1 MSDKDYRETETG
13 KTGLWRIID
22 SIEGDKVIW
31 IIVLLLILIS
41 VLAIFSSTPL
51 LSQESRIE
59 IMKSHGKVAVAGLAL
74 IFILYKFVTK
84 IGIYRF
90 FSQFGFILSIALLI
104 ILDGH
109 GHLDIGPLKAAYRN
123 GAWRTLEVNGLQIH
137 VFEIVKVT
145 MVMYLAWAFH
155 ALKEDREAMEQGA
168 ESPTLRIANWLSE
181 KKGLEFMKK
190 PFAKRVLYVYGP
202 ALLTCALVMPGS
214 NSSAI
219 FIALI
224 LIGTMLIGGTP
235 IRELLAAGA
244 AMIVLGALAFGIYKI
259 SDGKMMS
266 RMATFESRMSAN
278 YDTEILEKYRKG
290 SAEFYTALDSIR
302 QPYGAKVAVYEGK
315 LLGKGIGNSTQ
326 KYSVTHIYSDYMYSF
341 IIEEYGLLGGIFIII
356 LYLSLLARSS
366 MIVRMCSNEFAKI
379 AIGGLAFL
387 ITGQA
392 FLHILVNSGIIPM
405 TGQTLPL
412 LSDGASA
419 FLTSCLAFGIILSV
433 SRMAKKKMKNVEDA
447 QLKYTD
453 DIQARISILEQ
464 IEDDQQQ

>member
-1 MSDKDYRETETG
+1 MEDKDYREPETE
-13 KTGLWRIID
+13 KKGLWRIID

-59 IMKSHGKVAVAGLAL
+59 IMKSHGKVAIAGLAL
-74 IFILYKFVTK
+74 IFVLYKFVTK

-90 FSQFGFILSIALLI
+90 FSQFGFFVSLVLLI
-104 ILDGH
+104 LLDGH
-109 GHLDIGPLKAAYRN
+109 CKLGFINAQYLN
-123 GAWRTLEVNGLQIH
+123 GAWRTLSLMGVQIH
-137 VFEIVKVT
+137 VFEVVKVA
-145 MVMYLAWAFH
+145 MVMYLAWALH
-155 ALKEDREAMEQGA
+155 ALKQDREALERG
-168 ESPTLRIANWLSE
+168 EKSPTFWLANSLAE
-181 KKGLEFMKK
+181 KKGFEFMAK
-190 PFAKRVLYVYGP
+190 PFAKRSLYIYLP
-202 ALLTCALVMPGS
+202 SLLVCGLVMPGS

-224 LIGTMLIGGTP
+224 LIGTMLIGGIP
-235 IRELLAAGA
+235 FKELLAAGV
-244 AMIVLGALAFGIYKI
+244 AMMVMAGILFGIYKA
-259 SDGKMMS
+259 SDGQQMR
-266 RMATFESRMSAN
+266 RMATLESRIKAN
-278 YDTEILEKYRKG
+278 YDTEILEKYRKE
-290 SAEFYTALDSIR
+290 SPEFYHALDSIR
-302 QPYGAKVAVYEGK
+302 QPYGARVAVHEGK
-315 LLGKGIGNSTQ
+315 LIGKGIGNSTQ
-326 KYSVTHIYSDYMYSF
+326 KYSVTHIYSDYMFSF

-366 MIVRMCSNEFAKI
+366 MTIRLCSNEFAKI

-392 FLHILVNSGIIPM
+392 FLHIMVNSGIIPM

-433 SRMAKKKMKNVEDA
+433 SRMAKKKTRSVEEA
-447 QLKYTD
+447 QFKSSD
-453 DIQARISILEQ
+453 DIQARLSILEQ
-464 IEDDQQQ
+464 IDDEQQL

>member
-1 MSDKDYRETETG
+1 MEDKDYREPETE
-13 KTGLWRIID
+13 KKGLWRIID

-59 IMKSHGKVAVAGLAL
+59 IMKSHGKVAIAGLAL
-74 IFILYKFVTK
+74 IFVLYKFVTK

-90 FSQFGFILSIALLI
+90 FSQFGFFVSLVLLI
-104 ILDGH
+104 LLDGH
-109 GHLDIGPLKAAYRN
+109 CKLGFINAQYLN
-123 GAWRTLEVNGLQIH
+123 GAWRTLSLMGVQIH
-137 VFEIVKVT
+137 VFEVVKVA
-145 MVMYLAWAFH
+145 MVMYLAWALH
-155 ALKEDREAMEQGA
+155 ALKQDREALERGGK
-168 ESPTLRIANWLSE
+168 SPTFWLANSLAE
-181 KKGLEFMKK
+181 KKGFEFMAK
-190 PFAKRVLYVYGP
+190 PFAKRSLYIYLPSVLVCG
-202 ALLTCALVMPGS
+202 LVMPGS

-224 LIGTMLIGGTP
+224 LIGTMLIGGIP
-235 IRELLAAGA
+235 FKELLAAGA
-244 AMIVLGALAFGIYKI
+244 AMMVMAGILFGIYKA
-259 SDGKMMS
+259 SDGQQMR
-266 RMATFESRMSAN
+266 RMATLESRMKAN
-278 YDTEILEKYRKG
+278 YDTEILEKYRKE
-290 SAEFYTALDSIR
+290 SPEFYHALDSIR
-302 QPYGAKVAVYEGK
+302 QPYGARVAVHEGK
-315 LLGKGIGNSTQ
+315 LIGKGIGNSTQ
-326 KYSVTHIYSDYMYSF
+326 KYSVTHIYSDYMFSF

-366 MIVRMCSNEFAKI
+366 MTIRLCSNEFAKI

-392 FLHILVNSGIIPM
+392 FLHIMVNSGIIPM

-433 SRMAKKKMKNVEDA
+433 SRMAKKKTRSVEEA
-447 QLKYTD
+447 QFKSSD
-453 DIQARISILEQ
+453 DIQARLSILEQ
-464 IEDDQQQ
+464 IDDEQQL

>member
-1 MSDKDYRETETG
+1 MEDKDYREPETE
-13 KTGLWRIID
+13 KKGLWRIID

-59 IMKSHGKVAVAGLAL
+59 IMKSHGKVAIAGLAL
-74 IFILYKFVTK
+74 IFVLYKFVTK

-90 FSQFGFILSIALLI
+90 FSQFGFFVSLVLLI
-104 ILDGH
+104 LLDGH
-109 GHLDIGPLKAAYRN
+109 CKLGFINAQYLN
-123 GAWRTLEVNGLQIH
+123 GAWRTLSLMGVQIH
-137 VFEIVKVT
+137 VFEVVKVA
-145 MVMYLAWAFH
+145 MVMYLAWALH
-155 ALKEDREAMEQGA
+155 ALKQDREALERG
-168 ESPTLRIANWLSE
+168 EKSPTFWIANSLAE
-181 KKGLEFMKK
+181 KKGFEFMAK
-190 PFAKRVLYVYGP
+190 PFAKRSLYIYLP
-202 ALLTCALVMPGS
+202 SLLVCGLVMPGS

-224 LIGTMLIGGTP
+224 LIGTMLIGGIP
-235 IRELLAAGA
+235 FKELLAAGA
-244 AMIVLGALAFGIYKI
+244 AMMVMAGILFGIYKA
-259 SDGKMMS
+259 SDGQLMR
-266 RMATFESRMSAN
+266 RMATLESRMKAN
-278 YDTEILEKYRKG
+278 YDTEILEKYRKE
-290 SAEFYTALDSIR
+290 SPEFYHALDSIR
-302 QPYGAKVAVYEGK
+302 QPYGARVAVHEGK
-315 LLGKGIGNSTQ
+315 LIGKGIGNSTQ
-326 KYSVTHIYSDYMYSF
+326 KYSVTHIYSDYMFSF

-366 MIVRMCSNEFAKI
+366 MTIRLCSNEFAKI

-392 FLHILVNSGIIPM
+392 FLHIMVNSGIIPM

-433 SRMAKKKMKNVEDA
+433 SRMAKKKTRSVEEA
-447 QLKYTD
+447 QFKSSD
-453 DIQARISILEQ
+453 DIQARLSILEQ
-464 IEDDQQQ
+464 IDDEQQL

>member
-1 MSDKDYRETETG
+1 MEDKDYREPETE
-13 KTGLWRIID
+13 KKGLWRIID

-59 IMKSHGKVAVAGLAL
+59 IMKSHGKVAIAGLAL
-74 IFILYKFVTK
+74 IFVLYKFVTK

-90 FSQFGFILSIALLI
+90 FSQFGFFVSLVLLI
-104 ILDGH
+104 LLDGH
-109 GHLDIGPLKAAYRN
+109 CKLGFINAQYLN
-123 GAWRTLEVNGLQIH
+123 GAWRTLSLMGVQIH
-137 VFEIVKVT
+137 VFEVVKVA
-145 MVMYLAWAFH
+145 MVMYLAWALH
-155 ALKEDREAMEQGA
+155 ALKQDREALERG
-168 ESPTLRIANWLSE
+168 EKSPTFWIANSLAE
-181 KKGLEFMKK
+181 KKGFEFMAK
-190 PFAKRVLYVYGP
+190 PFAKRSLYIYLP
-202 ALLTCALVMPGS
+202 SLLVCGLVMPGS

-224 LIGTMLIGGTP
+224 LIGTMLIGGIP
-235 IRELLAAGA
+235 FKELLAAGA
-244 AMIVLGALAFGIYKI
+244 AMMVMAGILFGIYKA
-259 SDGKMMS
+259 SDGQQMR
-266 RMATFESRMSAN
+266 RMATFESRMKAN
-278 YDTEILEKYRKG
+278 YDTEILEKYRKE
-290 SAEFYTALDSIR
+290 SPEFYHALDSIR
-302 QPYGAKVAVYEGK
+302 QPYGARVAVHEGK
-315 LLGKGIGNSTQ
+315 LIGKGIGNSTQ
-326 KYSVTHIYSDYMYSF
+326 KYSVTHIYSDYMFSF

-366 MIVRMCSNEFAKI
+366 MTIRLCSNEFAKI

-392 FLHILVNSGIIPM
+392 FLHIMVNSGIIPM

-433 SRMAKKKMKNVEDA
+433 SRMAKKKTRSVEEA
-447 QLKYTD
+447 QFKSSD
-453 DIQARISILEQ
+453 DIQARLSILEQ
-464 IEDDQQQ
+464 IDDEQQL

>member
-1 MSDKDYRETETG
+1 MSDKDYKEAETG

-51 LSQESRIE
+51 LSEESRIE
-59 IMKSHGKVAVAGLAL
+59 IMKSHGKVAIAGLAV
-74 IFILYKFVTK
+74 IFTLYKLVTK
-84 IGIYRF
+84 IGVYRF
-90 FSQFGFILSIALLI
+90 FSQFGFIISVALLL

-123 GAWRTLEVNGLQIH
+123 GAWRTLEIHGLQIH

-155 ALKEDREAMEQGA
+155 ALKVDSEAMEQGT
-168 ESPTLRIANWLSE
+168 ESPTFGLANRLAE
-181 KKGLEFMKK
+181 KKGLEFFRK
-190 PFAKRVLYVYGP
+190 PLAKRALYIYGP
-202 ALLTCALVMPGS
+202 SLLTCALVMPGS

-224 LIGTMLIGGTP
+224 LIGTMLIGGIP
-235 IRELLAAGA
+235 IKEIFAAGA
-244 AMIVLGALAFGIYKI
+244 AMIIIGAASFAIYKI

-266 RMATFESRMSAN
+266 RIATFESRMGAN
-278 YDTEILEKYRKG
+278 YDTEILEKYRTG
-290 SAEFYTALDSIR
+290 SADFYTALDSIR
-302 QPYGAKVAVYEGK
+302 QPYGAKVAVHEGK
-315 LLGKGIGNSTQ
+315 LIGKGIGNSTQ

-341 IIEEYGLLGGIFIII
+341 LIEEYGLLGGIFIII

-366 MIVRMCSNEFAKI
+366 MIVRMCNNEFAKI
-379 AIGGLAFL
+379 AIGGLAFM

-392 FLHILVNSGIIPM
+392 FLHILVNSGLIPM

-433 SRMAKKKMKNVEDA
+433 SRMANKKMKNVEEA

-464 IEDDQQQ
+464 IEDEQDQ

>member
-1 MSDKDYRETETG
+1 MEDKDYREPETE
-13 KTGLWRIID
+13 KKGLWRIID

-59 IMKSHGKVAVAGLAL
+59 IMKSHGKVAIAGLAL
-74 IFILYKFVTK
+74 IFVLYKFVTK

-90 FSQFGFILSIALLI
+90 FSQFGFFVSLVLLI
-104 ILDGH
+104 LLDGH
-109 GHLDIGPLKAAYRN
+109 CKLGFINAQYLN
-123 GAWRTLEVNGLQIH
+123 GAWRTLSLMGVQIH
-137 VFEIVKVT
+137 VFEVVKVA
-145 MVMYLAWAFH
+145 MVMYLAWALH
-155 ALKEDREAMEQGA
+155 ALKQDREALERG
-168 ESPTLRIANWLSE
+168 EKSPTFWLANSLAE
-181 KKGLEFMKK
+181 KKGFEFMAK
-190 PFAKRVLYVYGP
+190 PFAKRSLYIYLP
-202 ALLTCALVMPGS
+202 SLLVCGLVMPGS

-224 LIGTMLIGGTP
+224 LIGTMLIGGIP
-235 IRELLAAGA
+235 FKELLAAGA
-244 AMIVLGALAFGIYKI
+244 AMMVMAGILFGIYKA
-259 SDGKMMS
+259 SDGQQMR
-266 RMATFESRMSAN
+266 RMATLESRMKAN
-278 YDTEILEKYRKG
+278 YDTEILEKYRKE
-290 SAEFYTALDSIR
+290 SPEFYHALDSIR
-302 QPYGAKVAVYEGK
+302 QPYGARVAVHEGK
-315 LLGKGIGNSTQ
+315 LIGKGIGNSTQ
-326 KYSVTHIYSDYMYSF
+326 KYSVTHIYSDYMFSF

-366 MIVRMCSNEFAKI
+366 MTIRLCSNEFAKI

-392 FLHILVNSGIIPM
+392 FLHIMVNSGIIPM

-433 SRMAKKKMKNVEDA
+433 SRMAKKKTRSVEEA
-447 QLKYTD
+447 QFKSSD
-453 DIQARISILEQ
+453 DIQARLSILEQ
-464 IEDDQQQ
+464 IDDEQQL

>member
-1 MSDKDYRETETG
+1 MSDKDYKEAESG

-51 LSQESRIE
+51 LSQDSRIE
-59 IMKSHGKVAVAGLAL
+59 IMKSHGKVAIAGLAL
-74 IFILYKFVTK
+74 IFILYKFITK

-90 FSQFGFILSIALLI
+90 FSQFGFIVSIVLLL

-123 GAWRTLEVNGLQIH
+123 GAWRTLEIYGLQIH
-137 VFEIVKVT
+137 VFEIVKVA

-155 ALKEDREAMEQGA
+155 ALKTDREDIEQGY
-168 ESPTLRIANWLSE
+168 ESTTLRIANRLGE

-190 PFAKRVLYVYGP
+190 PFAKRVLYIYGP

-224 LIGTMLIGGTP
+224 LIGTMLIGGIP
-235 IRELLAAGA
+235 IKEILAAGA
-244 AMIVLGALAFGIYKI
+244 AMLVMGGILFGIYKA
-259 SDGKMMS
+259 SDGALMG
-266 RMATFESRMSAN
+266 RMATLESRMSAN
-278 YDTEILEKYRKG
+278 YDTEILEKYRIG
-290 SAEFYTALDSIR
+290 SADFYEALDSIR
-302 QPYGAKVAVYEGK
+302 QPYGAKVAVHEGK

-341 IIEEYGLLGGIFIII
+341 IIEEYGLIGGIFIII

-464 IEDDQQQ
+464 IEDDHQQ

>member
-1 MSDKDYRETETG
+1 MEDKDYREPETE
-13 KTGLWRIID
+13 KKGLWRIID

-59 IMKSHGKVAVAGLAL
+59 IMKSHGKVAIAGLAL
-74 IFILYKFVTK
+74 IFVLYKFVTK

-90 FSQFGFILSIALLI
+90 FSQFGFFVSLVLLI
-104 ILDGH
+104 LLDGH
-109 GHLDIGPLKAAYRN
+109 CKLGFINAQYLN
-123 GAWRTLEVNGLQIH
+123 GAWRTLSLMGVQIH
-137 VFEIVKVT
+137 VFEVVKVA
-145 MVMYLAWAFH
+145 MVMYLAWALH
-155 ALKEDREAMEQGA
+155 ALKQDREALERGGK
-168 ESPTLRIANWLSE
+168 SPTFWLANSLAE
-181 KKGLEFMKK
+181 KKGFEFMSK
-190 PFAKRVLYVYGP
+190 PFAKRSLYIYLP
-202 ALLTCALVMPGS
+202 SLLVCGLVMPGS

-224 LIGTMLIGGTP
+224 LIGTMLIGGIP
-235 IRELLAAGA
+235 FKELLAAGA
-244 AMIVLGALAFGIYKI
+244 AMMVMAGILFGIYKA
-259 SDGKMMS
+259 SDGQQMR
-266 RMATFESRMSAN
+266 RMATFESRMKAN
-278 YDTEILEKYRKG
+278 YDTEILEKYRKE
-290 SAEFYTALDSIR
+290 SPEFYHALDSIR
-302 QPYGAKVAVYEGK
+302 QPYGARVAVHEGK
-315 LLGKGIGNSTQ
+315 LIGKGIGNSTQ
-326 KYSVTHIYSDYMYSF
+326 KYSVTHIYSDYMFSF

-366 MIVRMCSNEFAKI
+366 MTIRLCSNEFAKI

-392 FLHILVNSGIIPM
+392 FLHIMVNSGIIPM

-433 SRMAKKKMKNVEDA
+433 SRMAKKKTRSVEEA
-447 QLKYTD
+447 QFKSSD
-453 DIQARISILEQ
+453 DIQARLSILEQ
-464 IEDDQQQ
+464 IDDEQQL

>member
-1 MSDKDYRETETG
+1 MEDKDYREPETE
-13 KTGLWRIID
+13 KKGLWRIID

-59 IMKSHGKVAVAGLAL
+59 IMKSHGKVAIAGLAL
-74 IFILYKFVTK
+74 IFVLYKFVTK

-90 FSQFGFILSIALLI
+90 FSQFGFFVSLVLLI
-104 ILDGH
+104 LLDGH
-109 GHLDIGPLKAAYRN
+109 CKLGFINAQYLN
-123 GAWRTLEVNGLQIH
+123 GAWRTLSLMGVQIH
-137 VFEIVKVT
+137 VFEVVKVA
-145 MVMYLAWAFH
+145 MVMYLAWALH
-155 ALKEDREAMEQGA
+155 ALKQDREALERG
-168 ESPTLRIANWLSE
+168 EKSPTFWLANSLAE
-181 KKGLEFMKK
+181 KKGFEFMAK
-190 PFAKRVLYVYGP
+190 PFAKRSLYIYLP
-202 ALLTCALVMPGS
+202 SLLVCGLVMPGS

-224 LIGTMLIGGTP
+224 LIGTMLIGGIP
-235 IRELLAAGA
+235 FKELLAAGA
-244 AMIVLGALAFGIYKI
+244 AMMVMASILFGIYKA
-259 SDGKMMS
+259 SDGQQMR
-266 RMATFESRMSAN
+266 RMATLESRMKAN
-278 YDTEILEKYRKG
+278 YDTEILEKYRKE
-290 SAEFYTALDSIR
+290 SPEFYHALDSIR
-302 QPYGAKVAVYEGK
+302 QPYGARVAVHEGK
-315 LLGKGIGNSTQ
+315 LIGKGIGNSTQ
-326 KYSVTHIYSDYMYSF
+326 KYSVTHIYSDYMFSF

-366 MIVRMCSNEFAKI
+366 MTIRLCSNEFAKI

-392 FLHILVNSGIIPM
+392 FLHIMVNSGIIPM

-433 SRMAKKKMKNVEDA
+433 SRMAKKKTRSVEEA
-447 QLKYTD
+447 QFKSSD
-453 DIQARISILEQ
+453 DIQARLSILEQ
-464 IEDDQQQ
+464 IDDEQQL

>member
-1 MSDKDYRETETG
+1 MEDKDYREPETE
-13 KTGLWRIID
+13 KKGLWRIID

-59 IMKSHGKVAVAGLAL
+59 IMKSHGKVAIAGLAL
-74 IFILYKFVTK
+74 IFVLYKFVTK

-90 FSQFGFILSIALLI
+90 FSQFGFFVSLVLLI
-104 ILDGH
+104 LLDGH
-109 GHLDIGPLKAAYRN
+109 CKLGFINAQYLN
-123 GAWRTLEVNGLQIH
+123 GAWRTLSLMGVQIH
-137 VFEIVKVT
+137 VFEVVKVA
-145 MVMYLAWAFH
+145 MVMYLAWALH
-155 ALKEDREAMEQGA
+155 ALKQDREALERGGK
-168 ESPTLRIANWLSE
+168 SPTFWLANSLAE
-181 KKGLEFMKK
+181 KKGFEFMAK
-190 PFAKRVLYVYGP
+190 PFAKRSLYIYLP
-202 ALLTCALVMPGS
+202 SLLVCGLVMPGS

-224 LIGTMLIGGTP
+224 LIGTMLIGGIP
-235 IRELLAAGA
+235 FKELLAAGA
-244 AMIVLGALAFGIYKI
+244 AMMVMAGILFGIYKA
-259 SDGKMMS
+259 SDGQQMR
-266 RMATFESRMSAN
+266 RMATFESRMKAN
-278 YDTEILEKYRKG
+278 YDTEILEKYRKE
-290 SAEFYTALDSIR
+290 SPEFYHALDSIR
-302 QPYGAKVAVYEGK
+302 QPYGARVAVHEGK
-315 LLGKGIGNSTQ
+315 LIGKGIGNSTQ
-326 KYSVTHIYSDYMYSF
+326 KYSVTHIYSDYMFSF

-366 MIVRMCSNEFAKI
+366 MTIRLCSNEFAKI

-392 FLHILVNSGIIPM
+392 FLHIMVNSGIIPM

-433 SRMAKKKMKNVEDA
+433 SRMAKKKTRSVEEA
-447 QLKYTD
+447 QFKSSD
-453 DIQARISILEQ
+453 DIQARLSILEQ
-464 IEDDQQQ
+464 IDDEQQL

>member
-1 MSDKDYRETETG
+1 MEDKDYREPETE
-13 KTGLWRIID
+13 KKGLWRIID

-59 IMKSHGKVAVAGLAL
+59 IMKSHGKVAIAGLAL
-74 IFILYKFVTK
+74 IFVLYKFVTK

-90 FSQFGFILSIALLI
+90 FSQFGFFVSLVLLI
-104 ILDGH
+104 LLDGH
-109 GHLDIGPLKAAYRN
+109 CKLGFINAQYLN
-123 GAWRTLEVNGLQIH
+123 GAWRTLSLMGVQIH
-137 VFEIVKVT
+137 VFEVVKVA
-145 MVMYLAWAFH
+145 MVMYLAWALH
-155 ALKEDREAMEQGA
+155 ALKQDREALESG
-168 ESPTLRIANWLSE
+168 EKSPTFWIANSLAE
-181 KKGLEFMKK
+181 KKGFEFMAK
-190 PFAKRVLYVYGP
+190 PFAKRSLYIYLP
-202 ALLTCALVMPGS
+202 SLLVCGLVMPGS

-224 LIGTMLIGGTP
+224 LIGTMLIGGIP
-235 IRELLAAGA
+235 FKELLAAGA
-244 AMIVLGALAFGIYKI
+244 AMMVMAGILFGIYKA
-259 SDGKMMS
+259 SDGQQMR
-266 RMATFESRMSAN
+266 RMATLESRIKAN
-278 YDTEILEKYRKG
+278 YDTEILEKYRKE
-290 SAEFYTALDSIR
+290 SPEFYHALDSIR
-302 QPYGAKVAVYEGK
+302 QPYGARVAVHEGK
-315 LLGKGIGNSTQ
+315 LIGKGIGNSTQ
-326 KYSVTHIYSDYMYSF
+326 KYSVTHIYSDYMFSF

-366 MIVRMCSNEFAKI
+366 MTIRLCSNEFAKI

-392 FLHILVNSGIIPM
+392 FLHIMVNSGIIPM

-433 SRMAKKKMKNVEDA
+433 SRMAKKKTRSVEEA
-447 QLKYTD
+447 QFKSSD
-453 DIQARISILEQ
+453 DIQARLSILEQ
-464 IEDDQQQ
+464 IDDEQQL

>member
-1 MSDKDYRETETG
+1 MEDKDYREPETE
-13 KTGLWRIID
+13 KKGLWRIID

-59 IMKSHGKVAVAGLAL
+59 IMKSHGKVAIAGLAL
-74 IFILYKFVTK
+74 IFVLYKFVTK

-90 FSQFGFILSIALLI
+90 FSQFGLFVSLVLLI
-104 ILDGH
+104 LLDGH
-109 GHLDIGPLKAAYRN
+109 CDLGFIKAQYLN
-123 GAWRTLEVNGLQIH
+123 GAWRTLSLMGVQIH
-137 VFEIVKVT
+137 VFEVVKVA
-145 MVMYLAWAFH
+145 MVMYLAWALH
-155 ALKEDREAMEQGA
+155 ALKQDREALERG
-168 ESPTLRIANWLSE
+168 EKSPTFWLANSLAE
-181 KKGLEFMKK
+181 KKGFEFMAK
-190 PFAKRVLYVYGP
+190 PFAKRSLYIYLP
-202 ALLTCALVMPGS
+202 SLLVCGLVMPGS

-224 LIGTMLIGGTP
+224 LIGTMLIGGIP
-235 IRELLAAGA
+235 FKELLAAGA
-244 AMIVLGALAFGIYKI
+244 AMMVMAGILFGIYKA
-259 SDGKMMS
+259 SDGQLMR
-266 RMATFESRMSAN
+266 RMATLESRMKAN
-278 YDTEILEKYRKG
+278 YDTEILEKYRKE
-290 SAEFYTALDSIR
+290 SPEFYHALDSIR
-302 QPYGAKVAVYEGK
+302 QPYGARVAVHEGK
-315 LLGKGIGNSTQ
+315 LIGKGIGNSTQ
-326 KYSVTHIYSDYMYSF
+326 KYSVTHIYSDYMFSF

-366 MIVRMCSNEFAKI
+366 MTIRLCSNEFAKI

-392 FLHILVNSGIIPM
+392 FLHIMVNSGIIPM

-433 SRMAKKKMKNVEDA
+433 SRMAKKKTRSVEEA
-447 QLKYTD
+447 QFKSSD
-453 DIQARISILEQ
+453 DIQARLSILEQ
-464 IEDDQQQ
+464 IDDEQQL

>member
-1 MSDKDYRETETG
+1 MEDKDYREPETE
-13 KTGLWRIID
+13 KKGLWRIID

-59 IMKSHGKVAVAGLAL
+59 IMKSHGKVAIAGLAL
-74 IFILYKFVTK
+74 IFVLYKFVTK

-90 FSQFGFILSIALLI
+90 FSQFGFFVSLVLLI
-104 ILDGH
+104 LLDGH
-109 GHLDIGPLKAAYRN
+109 CKLGFINAQYLN
-123 GAWRTLEVNGLQIH
+123 GAWRTLSLMGVQIH
-137 VFEIVKVT
+137 VFEVVKVA
-145 MVMYLAWAFH
+145 MVMYLAWALH
-155 ALKEDREAMEQGA
+155 ALKQDREALERGGK
-168 ESPTLRIANWLSE
+168 SPTFWIANSLAE
-181 KKGLEFMKK
+181 KKGFEFMAK
-190 PFAKRVLYVYGP
+190 PFAKRSLYIYLPSVLVCG
-202 ALLTCALVMPGS
+202 LVMPGS

-224 LIGTMLIGGTP
+224 LIGTMLIGGIP
-235 IRELLAAGA
+235 FKELLAAGA
-244 AMIVLGALAFGIYKI
+244 AMMVMAGILFGIYKA
-259 SDGKMMS
+259 SDGQQMR
-266 RMATFESRMSAN
+266 RMATLESRMKAN
-278 YDTEILEKYRKG
+278 YDTEILEKYRKE
-290 SAEFYTALDSIR
+290 SPEFYHALDSIR
-302 QPYGAKVAVYEGK
+302 QPYGARVAVHEGK
-315 LLGKGIGNSTQ
+315 LIGKGIGNSTQ
-326 KYSVTHIYSDYMYSF
+326 KYSVTHIYSDYMFSF

-366 MIVRMCSNEFAKI
+366 MTIRLCSNEFAKI

-392 FLHILVNSGIIPM
+392 FLHIMVNSGIIPM

-433 SRMAKKKMKNVEDA
+433 SRMAKKKTRSVEEA
-447 QLKYTD
+447 QFKSSD
-453 DIQARISILEQ
+453 DIQARLSILEQ
-464 IEDDQQQ
+464 IDDEQQL

>member
-1 MSDKDYRETETG
+1 MEDKDYREPETE
-13 KTGLWRIID
+13 KKGLWRIID

-59 IMKSHGKVAVAGLAL
+59 IMKSHGKVAIAGLAL
-74 IFILYKFVTK
+74 IFVLYKFVTK

-90 FSQFGFILSIALLI
+90 FSQFGFFVSLVLLI
-104 ILDGH
+104 LLDGH
-109 GHLDIGPLKAAYRN
+109 CKLGFINAQYLN
-123 GAWRTLEVNGLQIH
+123 GAWRTLSLMGVQIH
-137 VFEIVKVT
+137 VFEVVKVA
-145 MVMYLAWAFH
+145 MVMYLAWALH
-155 ALKEDREAMEQGA
+155 ALKQDREALERG
-168 ESPTLRIANWLSE
+168 EKSPTFWLANSLAE
-181 KKGLEFMKK
+181 KKGFEFMAK
-190 PFAKRVLYVYGP
+190 PFAKRSLYIYLPSVLVCG
-202 ALLTCALVMPGS
+202 LVMPGS

-224 LIGTMLIGGTP
+224 LIGTMLIGGIP
-235 IRELLAAGA
+235 FKELLAAGA
-244 AMIVLGALAFGIYKI
+244 AMMVMAGILFGIYKA
-259 SDGKMMS
+259 SDGQQMR
-266 RMATFESRMSAN
+266 RMATFESRMKAN
-278 YDTEILEKYRKG
+278 YDTEILEKYRKE
-290 SAEFYTALDSIR
+290 SPEFYHALDSIR
-302 QPYGAKVAVYEGK
+302 QPYGARVAVHEGK
-315 LLGKGIGNSTQ
+315 LIGKGIGNSTQ
-326 KYSVTHIYSDYMYSF
+326 KYSVTHIYSDYMFSF

-366 MIVRMCSNEFAKI
+366 MTIRLCSNEFAKI

-392 FLHILVNSGIIPM
+392 FLHIMVNSGIIPM

-433 SRMAKKKMKNVEDA
+433 SRMAKKKTRSVEEA
-447 QLKYTD
+447 QFKSSD
-453 DIQARISILEQ
+453 DIQARLSILEQ
-464 IEDDQQQ
+464 IDDEQQL

>member
-1 MSDKDYRETETG
+1 MEDKDYREPETE
-13 KTGLWRIID
+13 KKGLWRIID

-59 IMKSHGKVAVAGLAL
+59 IMKSHGKVAIAGLAL
-74 IFILYKFVTK
+74 IFVLYKFVTK

-90 FSQFGFILSIALLI
+90 FSQFGFFVSLVLLI
-104 ILDGH
+104 LLDGH
-109 GHLDIGPLKAAYRN
+109 CKLGFINAQYLN
-123 GAWRTLEVNGLQIH
+123 GAWRTLSLMGVQIH
-137 VFEIVKVT
+137 VFEVVKVA
-145 MVMYLAWAFH
+145 MVMYLAWALH
-155 ALKEDREAMEQGA
+155 ALKQDREALERG
-168 ESPTLRIANWLSE
+168 EKSPTFWLANSLAE
-181 KKGLEFMKK
+181 KKGFEFMAK
-190 PFAKRVLYVYGP
+190 PFAKRSLYIYLP
-202 ALLTCALVMPGS
+202 SLLVCGLVMPGS

-224 LIGTMLIGGTP
+224 LIGTMLIGGIP
-235 IRELLAAGA
+235 FKELLAAGA
-244 AMIVLGALAFGIYKI
+244 AMMVMAGILFGIYKA
-259 SDGKMMS
+259 SDGQQMR
-266 RMATFESRMSAN
+266 RMATFESRMKAN
-278 YDTEILEKYRKG
+278 YDTEILEKYRKE
-290 SAEFYTALDSIR
+290 SPEFYHALDSIR
-302 QPYGAKVAVYEGK
+302 QPYGARVAVHEGK
-315 LLGKGIGNSTQ
+315 LIGKGIGNSTQ
-326 KYSVTHIYSDYMYSF
+326 KYSVTHIYSDYMFSF

-366 MIVRMCSNEFAKI
+366 MTIRLCSNEFAKI

-392 FLHILVNSGIIPM
+392 FLHIMVNSGIIPM

-433 SRMAKKKMKNVEDA
+433 SRMAKKKTRSVEEA
-447 QLKYTD
+447 QFKSSD
-453 DIQARISILEQ
+453 DIQARLSILEQ
-464 IEDDQQQ
+464 IDDEQQL

>member
-1 MSDKDYRETETG
+1 MEDKDYREPETE
-13 KTGLWRIID
+13 KKGLWRIID

-59 IMKSHGKVAVAGLAL
+59 IMKSHGKVAIAGLAL
-74 IFILYKFVTK
+74 IFVLYKFVTK

-90 FSQFGFILSIALLI
+90 FSQFGFFVSLVLLI
-104 ILDGH
+104 LLDGH
-109 GHLDIGPLKAAYRN
+109 CKLGFINAQYLN
-123 GAWRTLEVNGLQIH
+123 GAWRTLSLMGVQIH
-137 VFEIVKVT
+137 VFEVVKVA
-145 MVMYLAWAFH
+145 MVMYLAWALH
-155 ALKEDREAMEQGA
+155 ALKQDREALERG
-168 ESPTLRIANWLSE
+168 EKSPTFWLANSLAE
-181 KKGLEFMKK
+181 KKGFEFMAK
-190 PFAKRVLYVYGP
+190 PFAKRSLYIYLPSVLVCG
-202 ALLTCALVMPGS
+202 LVMPGS

-224 LIGTMLIGGTP
+224 LIGTMLIGGIP
-235 IRELLAAGA
+235 FKELLAAGA
-244 AMIVLGALAFGIYKI
+244 AMMVMAGILFGIYKA
-259 SDGKMMS
+259 SDGQQMR
-266 RMATFESRMSAN
+266 RMATLESRMKAN
-278 YDTEILEKYRKG
+278 YDTEILEKYRKE
-290 SAEFYTALDSIR
+290 SPEFYHALDSIR
-302 QPYGAKVAVYEGK
+302 QPYGARVAVHEGK
-315 LLGKGIGNSTQ
+315 LIGKGIGNSTQ
-326 KYSVTHIYSDYMYSF
+326 KYSVTHIYSDYMFSF

-366 MIVRMCSNEFAKI
+366 MTIRLCSNEFAKI

-392 FLHILVNSGIIPM
+392 FLHIMVNSGIIPM

-433 SRMAKKKMKNVEDA
+433 SRMAKKKTRSVEEA
-447 QLKYTD
+447 QFKSSD
-453 DIQARISILEQ
+453 DIQARLSILEQ
-464 IEDDQQQ
+464 IDDEQQL

>member
-1 MSDKDYRETETG
+1 MEDKDYREPETE
-13 KTGLWRIID
+13 KKGLWRIID

-59 IMKSHGKVAVAGLAL
+59 IMKSHGKVAIAGLAL
-74 IFILYKFVTK
+74 IFVLYKFVTK

-90 FSQFGFILSIALLI
+90 FSQFGFFVSLVLLI
-104 ILDGH
+104 LLDGH
-109 GHLDIGPLKAAYRN
+109 CKLGFINAQYLN
-123 GAWRTLEVNGLQIH
+123 GAWRTLSLMGVQIH
-137 VFEIVKVT
+137 VFEVVKVA
-145 MVMYLAWAFH
+145 MVMYLAWALH
-155 ALKEDREAMEQGA
+155 ALKQDREALERG
-168 ESPTLRIANWLSE
+168 ENSPTFWLANSLAE
-181 KKGLEFMKK
+181 KKGFEFMAK
-190 PFAKRVLYVYGP
+190 PFAKRSLYIYLP
-202 ALLTCALVMPGS
+202 SLLVCGLVMPGS

-224 LIGTMLIGGTP
+224 LIGTMLIGGIP
-235 IRELLAAGA
+235 FKELLAAGA
-244 AMIVLGALAFGIYKI
+244 AMMVMAGILFGIYKA
-259 SDGKMMS
+259 SDGQQMR
-266 RMATFESRMSAN
+266 RMATLESRIKAN
-278 YDTEILEKYRKG
+278 YDTEILEKYRKE
-290 SAEFYTALDSIR
+290 SAEFYHALDSIR
-302 QPYGAKVAVYEGK
+302 QPFGARVAVHEGK
-315 LLGKGIGNSTQ
+315 LIGKGIGNSTQ
-326 KYSVTHIYSDYMYSF
+326 KYSVTHIYSDYMFSF

-366 MIVRMCSNEFAKI
+366 MTIRLCSNEFAKI

-392 FLHILVNSGIIPM
+392 FLHIMVNSGIIPM

-433 SRMAKKKMKNVEDA
+433 SRMAKKKTRSVEEA
-447 QLKYTD
+447 QFKSSD
-453 DIQARISILEQ
+453 DIQARLSILEQ
-464 IEDDQQQ
+464 IDDEQQL